1 MNYRLI
7 RSPKSRRRA
16 ADIGV
21 PFLFLAALVLSYFF
35 YPTALAKFAA
45 RIALPF
51 WHAEAAVSD
60 ALHSTLFFFQ
70 SKQALIAERDRLAR
84 ELENA
89 RGLLLDRELLRA
101 ENSSLALQLGRRQK
115 ESARII
121 GTVVAAPPRSPYDT
135 AVIDVGLRDGATEGD
150 LALSGSA
157 VLGVVSR
164 AYARTS
170 IVEFFSTAGRKTL
183 VSIVRGTTAVPAEA
197 VGEGGGA
204 FVAILPKAVE
214 VSVGDPVV
222 MPGFNPD
229 VFAAVISTESTAADS
244 FQRIRFKNPVSIHT
258 VRFLEIMRQAGEE

>member
-7 RSPKSRRRA
+7 RNQKSRRRA

-21 PFLFLAALVLSYFF
+21 PLLFLAALALFLFF
-35 YPTALAKFAA
+35 YPTVLANLAT

-51 WHAEAAVSD
+51 WHAEAAVAD
-60 ALHSTLFFFQ
+60 ALHRTLFFFQ

-121 GTVVAAPPRSPYDT
+121 GAVVATPPRSPYDT
-135 AVIDVGLRDGATEGD
+135 AVIDVGLRDGVVEGD

-157 VLGVVSR
+157 ALGVVSK
-164 AYARTS
+164 AYERTS
-170 IVEFFSTAGRKTL
+170 IVDFFSTAGRKTP
-183 VSIVRGTTAVPAEA
+183 VSIVRGKTAIPAEA

-222 MPGFNPD
+222 MPGFNPEM
-229 VFAAVISTESTAADS
+229 FAAVISIESTAADS
-244 FQRIRFKNPVSIHT
+244 FQRIRFKNPVSIYT
-258 VRFLEIMRQAGEE
+258 LRFLEVAPEADG